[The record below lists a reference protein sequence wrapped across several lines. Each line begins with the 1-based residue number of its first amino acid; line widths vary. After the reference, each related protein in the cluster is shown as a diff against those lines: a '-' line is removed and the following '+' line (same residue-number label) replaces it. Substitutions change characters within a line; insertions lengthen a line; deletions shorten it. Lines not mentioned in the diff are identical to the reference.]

1 LQTHLVGPLP
11 EDTNERIG
19 TYTQPTVDFR
29 DQIHHY
35 VGLEF
40 IKGTREMLLF
50 DLDAQF
56 VGVGLNPSLSLF
68 LLVTVTGEKESAA
81 AMLDCFKWIT

>member
-1 LQTHLVGPLP
+1 MLAWNLSKVLW
-11 EDTNERIG
+11 E
-19 TYTQPTVDFR
+19 
-29 DQIHHY
+29 
-35 VGLEF
+35 
-40 IKGTREMLLF
+40 KMLLF